1 MKALSIVLL
10 TALISCG
17 SPDRPEIT
25 QSMNPAAAGRYYFQK
40 DSIGWRLIKE
50 VPGTGKGSGVVT
62 YSQYMDSVSAV
73 ATLADVIRIRK
84 QYIEAKAWEPELK
97 DMEALMDKVQGKEA
111 FTGKP
116 GDLVGDWILT
126 SGRDSMH
133 ININSF
139 LSVSGPGVNGKIYA
153 DGNAITLKNILPAD
167 TQFQWTGP
175 GQLAGVLNN
184 TPIKMIK
191 S

>member
-1 MKALSIVLL
+1 MKLNLIVLL
-10 TALISCG
+10 AALTSCG
-17 SPDRPEIT
+17 NPDRPET
-25 QSMNPAAAGRYYFQK
+25 SEMNPATAGRYYFQK

-50 VPGTGKGSGVVT
+50 VPGPGKGSGVVT
-62 YSQYMDSVSAV
+62 YSQYMDSTSAV

-97 DMEALMDKVQGKEA
+97 DMEALMDKVSGKEA

-126 SGRDSMH
+126 SGRDSMA

-139 LSVSGPGVNGKIYA
+139 MTVSGPGVNGKIYA

-167 TQFQWTGP
+167 TQFHWTGP